1 MTNPVMPS
9 PNTDDPQSRSQ
20 LGGLMRWWR
29 GLGLGL
35 FLFAVLLFSRDQD
48 VAGYV
53 ALAAGWVVLI
63 YAIIARTRHNRQRM
77 ADREG

>member
-1 MTNPVMPS
+1 MTDPVMPS
-9 PNTDDPQSRSQ
+9 SDADNPQTHSQ
-20 LGGLMRWWR
+20 LGKLMRWWR

-35 FLFAVLLFSRDQD
+35 ILVAVLLFSRDQD
-48 VAGYV
+48 VVGYV

-63 YAIIARTRHNRQRM
+63 YAIIARTRHNRQRL

>member
-1 MTNPVMPS
+1 MSETEPDASETKNA
-9 PNTDDPQSRSQ
+9 
-20 LGGLMRWWR
+20 LHGLMRWWR

-35 FLFAVLLFSRDQD
+35 VLLAVLLFSRDQD

>member
-1 MTNPVMPS
+1 MPS
-9 PNTDDPQSRSQ
+9 SDADNAQTHSQ

-35 FLFAVLLFSRDQD
+35 VLVAVLLFSRDHD
-48 VAGYV
+48 GAGYV

-63 YAIIARTRHNRQRM
+63 AAIIIRTRHNRQRM